1 MKASS
6 KASLITPSNGSK
18 ITMMQHLFVYGTLAP
33 NRDNHAIMTP
43 INNGSWQPATIRG
56 HLMPDGG
63 WGSALGFPA
72 VIPDEQGD
80 MVAGWVFSSDDLAN
94 HWARLD
100 EFEGEAYQRIEVT
113 ATLDSGEQIIAF
125 VYALDDSQ
133 NF

>member
-1 MKASS
+1 
-6 KASLITPSNGSK
+6 
-18 ITMMQHLFVYGTLAP
+18 MMQHLFVYGTLAP
-33 NRDNHAIMTP
+33 NCDNHSIMTP
-43 INNGSWQPATIRG
+43 INNGSWQPVTIRG

-80 MVAGWVFSSDDLAN
+80 MVAGWVFSSDDLPN

-113 ATLDSGEQIIAF
+113 ATLDNGAKIQTF
-125 VYALDDSQ
+125 VYALDNLQ
-133 NF
+133 HY

>member
-1 MKASS
+1 
-6 KASLITPSNGSK
+6 
-18 ITMMQHLFVYGTLAP
+18 MMQHLFVYGTLAP
-33 NRDNHAIMTP
+33 NRDNHSIMTP

-56 HLMPDGG
+56 QLMPDGG

-80 MVAGWVFSSDDLAN
+80 MVAGWVFSSDDLVN
-94 HWARLD
+94 HWARLVV
-100 EFEGEAYQRIEVT
+100 FVGVAFQRIEVT